1 MDYQKKISCKTILL
15 YIGIAGLLIGN
26 WGCSNNDTGV
36 QLSSGE
42 AGVVVFQ
49 GIPEGTEVSV
59 RIGGKVMNSKPMP
72 FFSYEGY
79 GVIPAGRAQ
88 IIVSEGATE
97 LISREF
103 TFSEKTHYSVI
114 ASGTIDNPTIR
125 IFKDE
130 MASGTAE
137 QTKVRFIHIAPNAPD
152 SLVVLND
159 ATGNILLK
167 NKYLSEETES
177 TASYITVR
185 SGLYDMRLRGEYAPG
200 DTVSLRFNANLRDGA
215 AITIFAGG
223 LLEQPKPERAF
234 GVSTYRHQ

>member
-1 MDYQKKISCKTILL
+1 MKRVNSSKLLMIILTI
-15 YIGIAGLLIGN
+15 IGVSS
-26 WGCSNNDTGV
+26 WGCSDNDAGV
-36 QLSSGE
+36 QLSTGE

-49 GIPEGTEVSV
+49 GIPEGTEVSIS
-59 RIGGKVMNSKPMP
+59 IGNKVMNTKPMP

-79 GVIPAGRAQ
+79 GVVPSGRAQ
-88 IIVSEGATE
+88 ITVRQGGTQIA
-97 LISREF
+97 SREF
-103 TFSEKTHYSVI
+103 TFTEKTYYSII

-130 MASGTAE
+130 MASGAAE

-152 SLVVLND
+152 TLTVLND
-159 ATGNILLK
+159 ATGNMLLK
-167 NKYLSEETES
+167 NKYLNEETES